1 MPLEPELDITELET
15 DVGDAGLSVC
25 CGDVLIEL
33 ECDVGDIIP
42 MGCWPGLFVGTGALY
57 VQTIR
62 SRSEPYTKLK
72 LYYQYRTIQNY
83 ELT

>member
-33 ECDVGDIIP
+33 ECDVGDMIP
-42 MGCWPGLFVGTGALY
+42 MGCWPGIFVGTGALY

-62 SRSEPYTKLK
+62 SRSEPYEESRLD
-72 LYYQYRTIQNY
+72 YQKKNSEII
-83 ELT
+83 